1 MSDND
6 DDDELFEQL
15 EAEMEKDGTFD
26 FYRKKKILEFQ
37 DTIQQR
43 ENLEKKFKMFN
54 NEKDLL
60 DTIDDEN
67 KQHKDKFNY
76 IIVFINENFKACQVL
91 VEQLK
96 ENIRTS
102 RGEYSAFVIQAVN
115 SPFLVS
121 KLNIKVLPTMVAY
134 TNGTNVGQHIGLE
147 GLLNDP
153 RDVYTLNDAKLSQLV
168 RSYFLNG
175 DGNF

>member
-1 MSDND
+1 MSDN
-6 DDDELFEQL
+6 DDELFEQL

-37 DTIQQR
+37 NTIQQH
-43 ENLEKKFKMFN
+43 ENLENKFKMFN
-54 NEKDLL
+54 DEKELV
-60 DTIDDEN
+60 DTINVGN
-67 KQHKDKFNY
+67 KQYKEKFNY

-91 VEQLK
+91 VEHLK

-102 RGEYSAFVIQAVN
+102 NGKYSVFIIQAVN

-121 KLNIKVLPTMVAY
+121 KLNIKVLPTMIAY
-134 TNGTNVGQHIGLE
+134 INGTNVGQHIGLQ

-153 RDVYTLNDAKLSQLV
+153 KDIYTLDDSKLSQLAY
-168 RSYFLNG
+168 SF
-175 DGNF
+175 FTI